1 MCNRNSKSLS
11 LIRAN
16 AMGIQTFGSGLV
28 TILLLWMGILTQQL
42 QAQGV
47 MQGRWSNDFGLPG
60 LIFADSSSASAFNYV
75 TRNKIRGVVSL
86 NHLYG
91 NDYLVYGLFN
101 NLGSSIVR
109 RNTQTNTFERFTV
122 GISGEIFT
130 HALHGDTLYVAV
142 AFPRKQLNCTYSIK
156 AIQISTQQVSEVSTQ
171 GISLDEY
178 GEFSIESLCF
188 HNNVLYASVFPGLFV
203 QNNPSLVRWSGE
215 KWQHDSTSPMNVRGL
230 ILGLTSFKG
239 KLYAYGYI
247 TSAGGDSTKQGLIVW
262 DGTSW
267 QKVFQKIEFSNA
279 SIIKII
285 NADSSFLYIGG
296 TFSGVQPFS
305 ESFIPTRNFTCFDG
319 NRWFAMVDTTESVGN
334 FSVPEYCISKNDSIF
349 ICGKINVVNNVNVN
363 NIAVYDTKQQKWGS
377 INSEI
382 KTERGWGSS
391 SVSLIHFTSSELHVF
406 GTFTRVGSILA
417 NGFARLHI
425 DDRQWIHEAS
435 NGLNGII
442 DVSQS
447 YGIFPYKNSLGIF
460 GKARLSGLN
469 AVNSIATYTA
479 NSGWVPVNGGLASI
493 ETTIDLGTP
502 SGFTNYPGVKTYTA
516 ISDGNAIFAGGRY
529 NRIAD
534 RPVNAIT
541 RIEEN
546 GTITDLDS
554 GVRISKMQLL
564 SEGLLTYPEV
574 YDIKKIGSS
583 VYIAGDF
590 IVAGNKV
597 GNSIANGIAAW
608 NGSEWKVFGR
618 GLNKRN
624 PKSKYDIAVGFNL
637 ASLSDGSVLI
647 AGNFDK
653 FDTVLCR
660 NLVRLTPNGSIQPFG
675 FDPEDTLARFCKVF
689 AFGDT
694 VIVTGLFKKIGGKE
708 ISNIALFDGTE
719 WKPFGADSASVQE
732 IYDIQAYGDYLYVC
746 GEFDSLGGV
755 QSSGIVAWDRIT
767 NRWLSLDKGVGFI
780 PAGDSLPRGANRT
793 VTSMAVVN
801 DTLYCSGQFDYAGGK
816 PSYGIAAWIPKTT
829 TSVPIKS
836 QPIITQMRIIPNP
849 AQDAANIY
857 VTLVK
862 PDIITLDIINV
873 IGESIITIA
882 ENKFVPLSYSTTVDI
897 SSLPQGVYYLR
908 MRSSVSQSVHQINI
922 MQ

>member
-1 MCNRNSKSLS
+1 
-11 LIRAN
+11 
-16 AMGIQTFGSGLV
+16 MGIQTFGSGLV
-28 TILLLWMGILTQQL
+28 TILLLWIGILTQQL
-42 QAQGV
+42 HAQGV
-47 MQGRWSNDFGLPG
+47 MQGRWSSDFGLPG
-60 LIFADSSSASAFNYV
+60 LIFADSSNASAFNYV
-75 TRNKIRGVVSL
+75 PRNKIRGVISL
-86 NHLYG
+86 NNSHG

-101 NLGSSIVR
+101 NLGSSIVK
-109 RNTQTNTFERFTV
+109 RNTQTNTFERFTS

-130 HALHGDTLYVAV
+130 HALNGDTLYVAV
-142 AFPRKQLNCTYSIK
+142 AFPRKQLGCTYSIK
-156 AIQISTQQVSEVSTQ
+156 AIQISSQQVSEVSTQ

-230 ILGLTSFKG
+230 IIGLTSFKG
-239 KLYAYGYI
+239 KLYAHGYI

-319 NRWFAMVDTTESVGN
+319 SRWFAMVDTSETIES
-334 FSVPEYCISKNDSIF
+334 FSSPEYCISRNDSIF
-349 ICGKINVVNNVNVN
+349 ICGKINKINNINVD
-363 NIAVYDTKQQKWGS
+363 NIAVYDTKQKKWSS

-382 KTERGWGSS
+382 KTEQGWGNS
-391 SVSLIHFTSSELHVF
+391 SVALIQFASGELHAF
-406 GTFTRVGSILA
+406 GTFTRVGSIVA

-425 DDRQWIHEAS
+425 GSGQWLNES
-435 NGLNGII
+435 NNGVNGII

-447 YGIFPYKNSLGIF
+447 YSIFPYKNSLGIF
-460 GKARLSGLN
+460 GKIRLSGLN
-469 AVNSIATYTA
+469 TINSIATYTA
-479 NSGWVPVNGGLASI
+479 NSGWTSLNGGLESI
-493 ETTIDLGTP
+493 GTTIDFGTP
-502 SGFTNYPGVKTYTA
+502 SRFVKYPGVKIYTA
-516 ISDGNAIFAGGRY
+516 ISDENAIFAGGRY

-534 RPVNAIT
+534 KPVNAIT

-546 GTITDLDS
+546 ATITDLDS
-554 GVRISKMQLL
+554 GVRLSKLQLL
-564 SEGLLTYPEV
+564 SEGQWTYPEV
-574 YDIKKIGSS
+574 YDIKKIDSNIYVTGDF
-583 VYIAGDF
+583 VIAG
-590 IVAGNKV
+590 NTV
-597 GNSIANGIAAW
+597 GNSIANGFAAW
-608 NGSEWKVFGR
+608 NGSKWNVFGR

-637 ASLSDGSVLI
+637 ASLSDGSILV
-647 AGNFDK
+647 AGDFDQ

-660 NLVRLTPNGSIQPFG
+660 NLVRLTPDGSIQPFG

-708 ISNIALFDGTE
+708 ISNIALFDGIE
-719 WKPFGADSASVQE
+719 WKPFGADTASVQE
-732 IYDIQAYGDYLYVC
+732 IYDIQAHDNYLYIC

-767 NRWLSLDKGVGFI
+767 NTWLSLDKGIGFI
-780 PAGDSLPRGANRT
+780 PTGDSLPRGANRT
-793 VTSMAVVN
+793 VISMTIIN

-836 QPIITQMRIIPNP
+836 QPIITQMRITPNP

-908 MRSSVSQSVHQINI
+908 MRSSVNQSVHQINI
-922 MQ
+922 IQ